1 MEMSDLMGR
10 FLHSH
15 GQLTLE
21 TEWVILIITGYVLY
35 YNQWM
40 QLLGGRENRQAWA
53 AGNYELDSGVV
64 LDFQIGVSKEIQI
77 L

>member
-1 MEMSDLMGR
+1 MGDPDNNM
-10 FLHSH
+10 
-15 GQLTLE
+15 GM
-21 TEWVILIITGYVLY
+21 YN

-64 LDFQIGVSKEIQI
+64 LDFQIGVSKGFRSYDGTCTYGKWS
-77 L
+77 